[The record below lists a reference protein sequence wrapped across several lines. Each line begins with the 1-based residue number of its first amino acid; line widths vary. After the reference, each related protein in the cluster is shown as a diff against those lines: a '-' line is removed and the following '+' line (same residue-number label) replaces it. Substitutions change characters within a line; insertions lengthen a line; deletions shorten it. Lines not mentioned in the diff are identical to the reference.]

1 MSRKDRWLKAH
12 VSSYLL
18 MLRTASYSRQT
29 SPIFTL
35 KRAHRVQS
43 VWQSIQAGIWP
54 FRPDRGASGCC
65 REKMAL
71 TPFDI
76 FGVFD
81 SCPMT
86 SDDCTA
92 RVLGALSLASLKQN
106 KPGSRPR
113 PNIPARPPPPRAY
126 NVLDRD
132 HGPPPPVHSNS
143 YHKYVFWSPGLTAAG
158 QDEGRTYG

>member
-1 MSRKDRWLKAH
+1 MKP
-12 VSSYLL
+12 VSVFLIVCAL
-18 MLRTASYSRQT
+18 ACFLHAS
-29 SPIFTL
+29 
-35 KRAHRVQS
+35 
-43 VWQSIQAGIWP
+43 
-54 FRPDRGASGCC
+54 D
-65 REKMAL
+65 
-71 TPFDI
+71 
-76 FGVFD
+76 
-81 SCPMT
+81 
-86 SDDCTA
+86 A